1 MSMNVLF
8 KSTFFLN
15 ILTIIIQKSILKLLF
30 LLVIN
35 FTNGQSILS
44 ELDKNEII
52 SVLKE
57 QEKFWNKG
65 NIEGFMQGYV
75 KSDNLVFN
83 GSSGPFYGWDAVKD
97 RYIKTYPS
105 KEKMGILNFKI
116 QKISLITSNVA
127 QLLGQFILTYPKNEV
142 SGYFTLVFI
151 KSKGKWL
158 ILSDHTSRSN

>member
-1 MSMNVLF
+1 MDALF
-8 KSTFFLN
+8 KSIFLVDN
-15 ILTIIIQKSILKLLF
+15 FTKIIQKPTLKFLF
-30 LLVIN
+30 LLIISI
-35 FTNGQSILS
+35 TNGQSVLLDS
-44 ELDKNEII
+44 DKNEII
-52 SVLKE
+52 SVLKS
-57 QEKFWNKG
+57 QENFWNKG

-83 GSSGPFYGWDAVKD
+83 GSSGPFYGWDSVKD
-97 RYIKTYPS
+97 RYMKTYPS

-116 QKISLITSNVA
+116 QNISLITSNVA

-158 ILSDHTSRSN
+158 ILSDHTSRSY

>member
-1 MSMNVLF
+1 MDALF
-8 KSTFFLN
+8 KSIFLVDN
-15 ILTIIIQKSILKLLF
+15 FTKIIQKPTLKFLF
-30 LLVIN
+30 LLIISI
-35 FTNGQSILS
+35 TNGQSVLLDS
-44 ELDKNEII
+44 DKNEII
-52 SVLKE
+52 SVLKS
-57 QEKFWNKG
+57 QENFWNKG

-116 QKISLITSNVA
+116 LNVSLITSNVA

>member
-1 MSMNVLF
+1 MHILF
-8 KSTFFLN
+8 KSIFFLEYF
-15 ILTIIIQKSILKLLF
+15 TIIIQKSILKFLF

-35 FTNGQSILS
+35 FANGQSILS

-65 NIEGFMQGYV
+65 NIDGFMQGYV

-83 GSSGPFYGWDAVKD
+83 GSSGPFYGWDSVKD

-116 QKISLITSNVA
+116 QNISLITTNVA
-127 QLLGQFILTYPKNEV
+127 QLLGQFFLTYPKNEV

-151 KSKGKWL
+151 KLKDKWL